1 MARQQTN
8 TVEDFQEE
16 FRELLEQHH
25 TSLPGKEPFHPP
37 ACRDGLSLA
46 VEVLSDDDDD
56 DDQLTVIQAR
66 NPLVYAANLSV
77 SFRNEPR
84 LSVSRFKFDWVFQQD
99 EEAAVKFSNIGS
111 GLITMA
117 IAGGTGLLFSVGKRK
132 RKQSFLQLCSHI
144 GSRLLEETRE
154 TVMFSLMK
162 VQENVMV
169 DLLGGGNRVKFIQ
182 DKAGQLGARNLLEK
196 RLTSHNKLCQVFSN
210 FSNVV
215 SGSAGSVDEII
226 KFR

>member
-1 MARQQTN
+1 M
-8 TVEDFQEE
+8 
-16 FRELLEQHH
+16 
-25 TSLPGKEPFHPP
+25 
-37 ACRDGLSLA
+37 
-46 VEVLSDDDDD
+46 
-56 DDQLTVIQAR
+56 
-66 NPLVYAANLSV
+66 Y
-77 SFRNEPR
+77 
-84 LSVSRFKFDWVFQQD
+84 
-99 EEAAVKFSNIGS
+99 
-111 GLITMA
+111 
-117 IAGGTGLLFSVGKRK
+117 
-132 RKQSFLQLCSHI
+132 
-144 GSRLLEETRE
+144 
-154 TVMFSLMK
+154 SLMK